1 MVKFLTEEE
10 LQKTFALANDAVY
23 FATPDGQTKYYGFGK
38 QAELIGASFA
48 QVKTWLATLKNDENK
63 PVFGGFAFDK
73 QQIADSKLMNGY
85 FIQPAVVYDVINH
98 EMLGLPID
106 LVRQTTTFDTN
117 VMQITD
123 ETDWPS
129 RIQTAIDDMKQNK
142 QHEKVVLG
150 RQRQVTLSDPLDEQ
164 RLLSKLQN
172 SQSTSYHFVLKHCGE
187 LFVSATP
194 ERLVKVTGG
203 QLSTAA
209 VAGTIKRGADSV
221 SDQALADELWHDSK
235 NRVEHETVVAEIKER
250 LQAANVKSLQVPTE
264 PQILKTPQVQ
274 HLYTPIT
281 GQLAS
286 DSSLLEIAAEL
297 HPTPAL
303 GGKPRDW
310 ALAEIAQIEKM
321 PRGLF
326 SGPIGMMTMDGD
338 GEFIVG
344 IRSMWYRKNLA
355 TLFAGAGI
363 LAASDA
369 QMEYQET
376 GLKLLPMMNLLKEQ
390 INND

>member
-1 MVKFLTEEE
+1 
-10 LQKTFALANDAVY
+10 
-23 FATPDGQTKYYGFGK
+23 
-38 QAELIGASFA
+38 
-48 QVKTWLATLKNDENK
+48 
-63 PVFGGFAFDK
+63 
-73 QQIADSKLMNGY
+73 MNCGM
-85 FIQPAVVYDVINH
+85 IQ
-98 EMLGLPID
+98 
-106 LVRQTTTFDTN
+106 
-117 VMQITD
+117 
-123 ETDWPS
+123 
-129 RIQTAIDDMKQNK
+129 
-142 QHEKVVLG
+142 
-150 RQRQVTLSDPLDEQ
+150 
-164 RLLSKLQN
+164 
-172 SQSTSYHFVLKHCGE
+172 
-187 LFVSATP
+187 
-194 ERLVKVTGG
+194 
-203 QLSTAA
+203 
-209 VAGTIKRGADSV
+209 
-221 SDQALADELWHDSK
+221 K

-250 LQAANVKSLQVPTE
+250 LQAANVKSLQVPAE

-286 DSSLLEIAAEL
+286 DSNLLQITAEL

-310 ALAEIAQIEKM
+310 ALSEIAQIEKV

-390 INND
+390 VNND